1 MDELARIDDSFLL
14 SRFVETLRDP
24 RSVREGDRYLARM
37 RENERVPPFSNTV
50 TVLEGFFSLSSG
62 ENSSSRENE
71 EPTDSSERFD
81 EKRRAEG
88 VEASGRE
95 DEKEEPVVGSSR
107 EKEKR
112 NGEKVS
118 KVLRKKMTISQSP
131 ALYRVTSR
139 ERLERRYV

>member
-1 MDELARIDDSFLL
+1 MDVAPTVRWARLEPSGDDPSSRGIGGSFARYEIADDKTESLC
-14 SRFVETLRDP
+14 SRWRRWQKFETLF
-24 RSVREGDRYLARM
+24 ETYAQG
-37 RENERVPPFSNTV
+37 
-50 TVLEGFFSLSSG
+50 
-62 ENSSSRENE
+62 
-71 EPTDSSERFD
+71 
-81 EKRRAEG
+81 KG